1 MGRILGILSIVFADL
16 IIPEIWKNQRYSVM
30 EVEGAA
36 FYTLRQICAARILMF
51 AAVDLLMV
59 TVFFCGIFLYGTD
72 VGIQDDNG
80 FPDSV
85 QCLRLHL
92 LWDVI

>member
-1 MGRILGILSIVFADL
+1 MCSENLNVRSRRPADGYGI
-16 IIPEIWKNQRYSVM
+16 
-30 EVEGAA
+30 
-36 FYTLRQICAARILMF
+36 
-51 AAVDLLMV
+51 
-59 TVFFCGIFLYGTD
+59 FCGIFLYGTD